1 MLFEGAVCRDEGGKV
16 REHVTSE
23 VLVSER
29 VKRKKRRKK
38 NARCDNA
45 RSAFAM
51 LGALAWQATVIK
63 MFFLCPGGSSHG
75 GYFV

>member
-1 MLFEGAVCRDEGGKV
+1 MCRDEGGKV

-23 VLVSER
+23 VLVSEGQ
-29 VKRKKRRKK
+29 KKKRRKK
-38 NARCDNA
+38 NERCDIA
-45 RSAFAM
+45 RLAFAM

>member
-23 VLVSER
+23 VLVSEGQ
-29 VKRKKRRKK
+29 KKKRRKK
-38 NARCDNA
+38 NERCDIA
-45 RSAFAM
+45 RLAFAM

-63 MFFLCPGGSSHG
+63 MIFLCPGGSSHG

>member
-1 MLFEGAVCRDEGGKV
+1 MLFEGAVCWDEGGKV

-23 VLVSER
+23 VLVSEGQ
-29 VKRKKRRKK
+29 KKKRRKK
-38 NARCDNA
+38 NERCDIA
-45 RSAFAM
+45 RLAFAM

-63 MFFLCPGGSSHG
+63 MIFLCPGGSSHG